1 MVLQSP
7 GFDSGEY
14 VEGCEVG
21 EVVTDHSDEKKCMKV
36 KYEVVLDRD
45 DQDLGQWRIKIVV
58 EEMNLHCSS
67 SYLLIKEDSEKTRRV
82 KYCNEEDTG
91 SKVFFSHEH
100 LISIVF
106 KNKVRDYKCNPHP
119 KCIPHYPGTV

>member
-1 MVLQSP
+1 
-7 GFDSGEY
+7 
-14 VEGCEVG
+14 
-21 EVVTDHSDEKKCMKV
+21 MKV

-106 KNKVRDYKCNPHP
+106 KNKVRDYKCNPHS
-119 KCIPHYPGTV
+119 KCSPHHPGTVQGGWRV